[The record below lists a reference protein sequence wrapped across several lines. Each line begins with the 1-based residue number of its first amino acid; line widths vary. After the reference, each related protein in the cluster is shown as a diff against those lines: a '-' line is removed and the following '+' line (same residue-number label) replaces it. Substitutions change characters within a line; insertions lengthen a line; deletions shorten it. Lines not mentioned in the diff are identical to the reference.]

1 MHLFMHDIQLVFF
14 KYSFRT
20 LYKVEN
26 DANGILIKVTFR
38 VFYLMHHFIVISL
51 STIFLSFNAAA
62 FLLHC
67 RVKNCTLIF
76 FSRGR
81 PKRHCYV
88 REVQI

>member
-1 MHLFMHDIQLVFF
+1 MHLFMHDIQLV
-14 KYSFRT
+14 SFSIVLG

-26 DANGILIKVTFR
+26 DAHGILIKVTFR
-38 VFYLMHHFIVISL
+38 VFNLMHHFIVISH

-62 FLLHC
+62 FLLH
-67 RVKNCTLIF
+67 RMKNCTLIF